1 MSCVIEAKCLWKV
14 FETKGDKVEALKG
27 IDLVINRGETIG
39 VVGVSGSGKSTLLHI
54 QGTLDRPTAGELI
67 YWNTGEVGGGNGN
80 NEELQELNIFQ
91 RSETELSTFR
101 NREIG
106 FVFQFHYLLAEFNA
120 LENVMLPALI
130 QGIERK
136 EAKELSETILLNVG
150 LQNRLFHRPGE
161 LSGGEQQRV
170 AIARAVVL
178 KPRVIFADEPTGNLD
193 METGMSVL
201 DLFLKL
207 NEEEGIVLVLV
218 THNPQVA
225 GRLGRTITLSDGLVV
240 DEK

>member
-1 MSCVIEAKCLWKV
+1 MNCMIEAKCLWKV

-27 IDLVINRGETIG
+27 IDLVVNAGDTIG
-39 VVGVSGSGKSTLLHI
+39 VIGVSGSGKSTLLHI
-54 QGTLDRPTAGELI
+54 LGTLDRPTAGELI
-67 YWNTGEVGGGNGN
+67 YCNTGEISAGNGN
-80 NEELQELNIFQ
+80 NEQGQKLNIFQ
-91 RSETELSTFR
+91 HSDGELATFR

-106 FVFQFHYLLAEFNA
+106 FVFQFHYLLPEFNA

-130 QGIERK
+130 QGMGKKR
-136 EAKELSETILLNVG
+136 AKELSESILFKVG
-150 LQNRLFHRPGE
+150 LQDRLFHRPGE

-170 AIARAVVL
+170 AIARAVAL

-193 METGMSVL
+193 LETGMSIL
-201 DLFLKL
+201 DIFLKL

-225 GRLGRTITLSDGLVV
+225 SRLGRTITLSDGLVV
-240 DEK
+240 DAK